1 MKATIDDLRKEQW
14 LRRRNTGE
22 IKWITKDGKEIPINE
37 MSDSH
42 LENAINCMI
51 KTKEMNDIAAEYAAY
66 VAERFE

>member
-1 MKATIDDLRKEQW
+1 MKATIDDLCKEQW
-14 LRRRNTGE
+14 LRRRNAGE

-42 LENAINCMI
+42 LENAIQCVI
-51 KTKEMNDIAAEYAAY
+51 KAKEMEDIAWEYAAY

>member
-14 LRRRNTGE
+14 LRRRNAGE

-42 LENAINCMI
+42 LENAINCVI
-51 KTKEMNDIAAEYAAY
+51 KAMEMQDIAAEYAAY
-66 VAERFE
+66 VSERFE